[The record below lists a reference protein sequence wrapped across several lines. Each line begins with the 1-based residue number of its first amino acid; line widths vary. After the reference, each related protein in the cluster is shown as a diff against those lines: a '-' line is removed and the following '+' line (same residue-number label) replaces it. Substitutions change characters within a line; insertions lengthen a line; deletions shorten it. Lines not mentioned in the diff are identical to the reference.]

1 MKNSARR
8 FGVLFPPGN
17 VAMERELH
25 GRLPDGVSMHCNRL
39 SRPNSSLSEESL
51 LAMTQSLERAT
62 RDLAQT
68 YPEVIIY
75 GCTSGSFI
83 SGAENDTDIADN
95 IERLTGIPAV
105 TTSTAVRR
113 ALHAVAAT
121 RVYMVTPYPDEIN
134 RQEVDFLQHH
144 GIEVA
149 GWDSFRCK
157 TSEEIR
163 EVDSARVA
171 EMVLAHRD
179 EIGKCDG
186 IFISCTALFTIDQI
200 ERIEQVLDL
209 PVVTSNQAC
218 LWAALHHMK
227 VDSRG
232 LHAGRLLE
240 DFCCSG
246 DTVPLQRAH

>member
-25 GRLPDGVSMHCNRL
+25 GRLPHGVSMHCNRL

-51 LAMTQSLERAT
+51 LAMTQSLERAA

-83 SGAENDTDIADN
+83 RGAENDKEIADS

-105 TTSTAVRR
+105 TTATAVRR
-113 ALHAVAAT
+113 ALHAIGAT
-121 RVYMVTPYPDEIN
+121 RVYMVTPYPDDIN
-134 RQEVDFLQHH
+134 RQEVDFLRHH
-144 GIEVA
+144 GIDVA
-149 GWDSFRCK
+149 GWDSFRCE
-157 TSEEIR
+157 TSEQIR
-163 EVDSARVA
+163 EVDSTRVA
-171 EMVLAHRD
+171 DMVLAHRD
-179 EIGKCDG
+179 EIDTCDG

-209 PVVTSNQAC
+209 PVVTSNQSC
-218 LWAALHHMK
+218 LWAALHHMQI
-227 VDSRG
+227 DSRG

-240 DFCCSG
+240 EFCRFG
-246 DTVPLQRAH
+246 DTVPLQQVY